1 MRGGCPARATVIST
15 PRPSII
21 QGLGMAKIEERGGP
35 EAIERRFTTL
45 MELGADVVTLHH
57 EDGTMFHAAG
67 SLTHV
72 LGYSVEEC
80 LGRRLV
86 ELIHDEDRPAAEAQ
100 RQAMLATPGVSQPV
114 RYRLRHKGGAWR
126 CMEGIGVNL
135 LGDPAVAGLV
145 FSQHDVTDRRATEEA
160 LRQSEQRFRALVEN
174 AEDSIQ
180 LATARGTLMYVS
192 PSTERLYDRPAAE
205 IVGRNVFE
213 LVHADERD
221 RLTEQWQRSLDHP
234 GVAIRGEF
242 RLPRTDRFVE
252 TVRVNHLDDPG
263 LKAVVTIC
271 REVTERRRLETRVHQ
286 TQRLEAIGRLAGG
299 IAHDFNNILSA
310 IHGFGSIVH
319 SELGD
324 RDPLRA
330 DMQEILKAVERAA
343 NLTRQLLAFGRR
355 QVLQPKVIDVAAY
368 VRELERMVR
377 RIVGE
382 DIELVVRVDDG
393 AVTAKADPSQLEQVL
408 INLVVNARDAMPTG
422 GRITI
427 EAGNVTIGNED
438 TRESAELAPGTY
450 VVLAVSDTGI
460 GMSKKVQDHIFEP
473 FFTTKESGQGSG
485 LGLSTVF
492 GIVKQSGGHIFVD
505 SDPGQGST
513 FKIYFPSSRERPTR
527 VITSSNLAPIKL
539 AGIETILLVED
550 ENAVRSFVA
559 RALRQQGYQV
569 LDASNGGEALMIAE
583 QHPGVI
589 HLLLTDVIMPRVSGK
604 QLAERLRTLRTDLR
618 VLYMSG
624 YAEEIIAP
632 HGVLEPGAAFI
643 EKPLTAEALGRKIR
657 EILDADAA

>member
-1 MRGGCPARATVIST
+1 MEGKET
-15 PRPSII
+15 
-21 QGLGMAKIEERGGP
+21 AKVGEERS
-35 EAIERRFTTL
+35 ESERRFATL
-45 MELGADVVTLHH
+45 MGLGADVVTLHR
-57 EDGTMFHAAG
+57 EDGTIFYVAP

-72 LGYSVEEC
+72 LGHAPEAW
-80 LGRRLV
+80 LGQRLLDLV
-86 ELIHDEDRPAAEAQ
+86 HEDDRTAAEEQ
-100 RQAMLATPGVSQPV
+100 RQAMLAAPGVPQAG
-114 RYRLRHKGGAWR
+114 RYRLRQKGGAWR
-126 CMEGIGVNL
+126 WMEGTGTNL
-135 LGDPAVAGLV
+135 LGDPAVAGLA
-145 FSQHDVTDRRATEEA
+145 FSLHDVTDRRAAEEA

-174 AEDSIQ
+174 SEDSIQ
-180 LATARGTLMYVS
+180 LATARGTLLYVS
-192 PSTERLYDRPAAE
+192 PSTERLYDRPTAE
-205 IVGRNVFE
+205 VVGRNVFE
-213 LVHADERD
+213 LVHPDDRE
-221 RLTEQWQRSLDHP
+221 RLTEQWQRCLDHP

-242 RLPRTDRFVE
+242 RLPRTDRFIE
-252 TVRVNHLDDPG
+252 AVRVNHLNDPG

-271 REVTERRRLETRVHQ
+271 RDVTERRRLETRVHQ

-310 IHGFGSIVH
+310 IHGFASIVH
-319 SELGD
+319 GELAD
-324 RDPLRA
+324 RDPLRG
-330 DMQEILKAVERAA
+330 DVQEILKAVERAA

-355 QVLQPKVIDVAAY
+355 QVLQPKVIDVASY
-368 VRELERMVR
+368 VRDLERMIR

-382 DIELVVRVDDG
+382 DIEIVVRVDEG
-393 AVTAKADPSQLEQVL
+393 AVTAKADPGQLEQVL

-427 EAGNVTIGNED
+427 EASNVVVGDED
-438 TRESAELAPGTY
+438 SRESAELAPGSY
-450 VVLAVSDTGI
+450 VMLSVSDTGI

-492 GIVKQSGGHIFVD
+492 GIVKQSGGHIFVE
-505 SDPGQGST
+505 SDPGHGST
-513 FKIYFPSSRERPTR
+513 FRIYFPASRERPTR
-527 VITSSNLAPIKL
+527 VITSASLAPVKL
-539 AGIETILLVED
+539 SGAETILLVED

-583 QHPGVI
+583 QHPGII

-604 QLAERLRTLRTDLR
+604 QLAERLRTLRADLR

-643 EKPLTAEALGRKIR
+643 EKPLTAEALGRKVR
-657 EILDADAA
+657 EVLDAGAA

>member
-1 MRGGCPARATVIST
+1 MDGHE
-15 PRPSII
+15 
-21 QGLGMAKIEERGGP
+21 QAKVAEGRSES
-35 EAIERRFTTL
+35 ERRFVTL
-45 MELGADVVTLHH
+45 LELVADVVTLHR
-57 EDGTMFHAAG
+57 EDGTIFYAAP

-72 LGYSVEEC
+72 LGHAPEEW
-80 LGRRLV
+80 LGQRLT
-86 ELIHDEDRPAAEAQ
+86 ELVHEEDRPAAEEQ
-100 RQAMLATPGVSQPV
+100 RQALLAAPGAPRPV

-126 CMEGIGVNL
+126 WMEGTGTNL
-135 LGDPAVAGLV
+135 LGDQAVEGLV
-145 FSQHDVTDRRATEEA
+145 FSLHDVTDRRAAEEA

-174 AEDSIQ
+174 SEDSIQ

-213 LVHADERD
+213 LVHADDRE
-221 RLTEQWQRSLDHP
+221 RLTEQWQRCLDHP

-252 TVRVNHLDDPG
+252 AVRVNHLDDPG

-319 SELGD
+319 GELGE
-324 RDPLRA
+324 RDPLRG

-355 QVLQPKVIDVAAY
+355 QVLQPKVIDVGGY
-368 VRELERMVR
+368 VRDLERMIR

-382 DIELVVRVDDG
+382 DIEIVVRVDEG
-393 AVTAKADPSQLEQVL
+393 AVTAKADPGQLEQVL

-427 EAGNVTIGNED
+427 EASNVVIGNED
-438 TRESAELAPGTY
+438 SRESAELSPGNY
-450 VVLAVSDTGI
+450 VTLSVSDTGI

-505 SDPGQGST
+505 SDPGHGST
-513 FKIYFPSSRERPTR
+513 FNIYFPASRERPTR
-527 VITSSNLAPIKL
+527 VITSANLAPIAL
-539 AGIETILLVED
+539 TGAETILLVED

-583 QHPGVI
+583 QHPGII

-604 QLAERLRTLRTDLR
+604 QLAERLRTLRADLR

-657 EILDADAA
+657 EVLDADAA

>member
-1 MRGGCPARATVIST
+1 MEGKET
-15 PRPSII
+15 
-21 QGLGMAKIEERGGP
+21 AKSGEERWEG
-35 EAIERRFTTL
+35 ERRFTTL
-45 MELGADVVTLHH
+45 MGLGADVVTLHR
-57 EDGTMFHAAG
+57 EDGTIFYAAP

-72 LGYSVEEC
+72 LGHAPEAW
-80 LGRRLV
+80 LGQRLPDLV
-86 ELIHDEDRPAAEAQ
+86 HEDDRLAAEAQ
-100 RQAMLATPGVSQPV
+100 RQAMLAAPGSPQPA
-114 RYRLRHKGGAWR
+114 RFRLRHKGGAWR
-126 CMEGIGVNL
+126 WMEGTGTNL
-135 LGDPAVAGLV
+135 LGDPAVGGLV
-145 FSQHDVTDRRATEEA
+145 FSLHDVTDRRAAEEA

-174 AEDSIQ
+174 SEDSIQ

-205 IVGRNVFE
+205 VVGRNVFE
-213 LVHADERD
+213 LVHADDRE
-221 RLTEQWQRSLDHP
+221 RLTEQWQRCLDHP

-252 TVRVNHLDDPG
+252 AVRVNHLDDPG

-310 IHGFGSIVH
+310 IHGFASIVH
-319 SELGD
+319 GELAEP
-324 RDPLRA
+324 DPLRG
-330 DMQEILKAVERAA
+330 DVQEILKAVERAA

-355 QVLQPKVIDVAAY
+355 QVLQPKVIDVSSY
-368 VRELERMVR
+368 VRDLERMIR

-382 DIELVVRVDDG
+382 DIEIVVRVDDG
-393 AVTAKADPSQLEQVL
+393 AVTAKADPGQLEQVL

-427 EAGNVTIGNED
+427 EASNIVIATD
-438 TRESAELAPGTY
+438 SRESAELSPGSY
-450 VVLAVSDTGI
+450 VMLSVSDTGI

-492 GIVKQSGGHIFVD
+492 GIVKQSGGHIFVE
-505 SDPGQGST
+505 SDPGHGSI
-513 FKIYFPSSRERPTR
+513 FKIYFPASRERPTR
-527 VITSSNLAPIKL
+527 VITSANLAPVSL
-539 AGIETILLVED
+539 SGAETILLVED

-583 QHPGVI
+583 QHQGII

-604 QLAERLRTLRTDLR
+604 QLAERLRTLRADLR

-643 EKPLTAEALGRKIR
+643 EKPLTAEALGRKVR
-657 EILDADAA
+657 EVLDAGAA

>member
-1 MRGGCPARATVIST
+1 MIST
-15 PRPSII
+15 PPPSII
-21 QGLGMAKIEERGGP
+21 GAQPMERKETASIGEEREG
-35 EAIERRFTTL
+35 ERRLATV
-45 MELGADVVTLHH
+45 MELGADVVTLHRA
-57 EDGTMFHAAG
+57 DGTIFWAAA

-72 LGYSVEEC
+72 LGHAPAEW
-80 LGRRLV
+80 LGQRLL
-86 ELIHDEDRPAAEAQ
+86 ELVHEEDRPAAEQQ
-100 RQAMLATPGVSQPV
+100 RQAMLACPGVPQQA

-126 CMEGIGVNL
+126 WMEGIGTNL
-135 LGDPAVAGLV
+135 LDDPAVGGLV
-145 FSQHDVTDRRATEEA
+145 FNQHDVTDRTATEEA

-174 AEDSIQ
+174 SEDSIQ

-213 LVHADERD
+213 LVHADDRE
-221 RLTEQWQRSLDHP
+221 RLTEQWQRCLDHP

-242 RLPRTDRFVE
+242 RLPRSDRFVE
-252 TVRVNHLDDPG
+252 AVRVNHLDDPG

-319 SELGD
+319 GELAE
-324 RDPLRA
+324 RDPLRS
-330 DMQEILKAVERAA
+330 DVQEILKAVERAA

-355 QVLQPKVIDVAAY
+355 QVLQPKVIDVASY
-368 VRELERMVR
+368 VRDLERMIR

-382 DIELVVRVDDG
+382 DIEIVVRVEEG
-393 AVTAKADPSQLEQVL
+393 AVTAKADPGQLEQVL

-427 EAGNVTIGNED
+427 EAANVVIGSD
-438 TRESAELAPGTY
+438 SRESAELALGSY
-450 VVLAVSDTGI
+450 VILSVSDTGI

-505 SDPGQGST
+505 SDPGHGSV
-513 FKIYFPSSRERPTR
+513 FKIYFPASRERPTR
-527 VITSSNLAPIKL
+527 VVTSSNLAPIKL
-539 AGIETILLVED
+539 SGAETILLVED

-559 RALRQQGYQV
+559 RALRQQGYEV

-583 QHPGVI
+583 QHPGII

-604 QLAERLRTLRTDLR
+604 QLAERLRTLRSDLR

-657 EILDADAA
+657 EVLDAAAA

>member
-1 MRGGCPARATVIST
+1 VIST
-15 PRPSII
+15 PLPGII
-21 QGLGMAKIEERGGP
+21 EGQPMEGQEQAKVGEERS
-35 EAIERRFTTL
+35 ESERRFATL
-45 MELGADVVTLHH
+45 MELVADVVTLHR
-57 EDGTMFHAAG
+57 EDGTIFYAAP

-72 LGYSVEEC
+72 LGHAPEEWLGQRLTDLVHEEDRSAVEE
-80 LGRRLV
+80 
-86 ELIHDEDRPAAEAQ
+86 Q
-100 RQAMLATPGVSQPV
+100 RQALQAAPGVPRPC

-126 CMEGIGVNL
+126 WMEGTGTNL
-135 LGDPAVAGLV
+135 LGDPAVGGLV
-145 FSQHDVTDRRATEEA
+145 FSLHDVTDRRATEEA

-174 AEDSIQ
+174 SEDSIQ

-213 LVHADERD
+213 LVHADDRE

-252 TVRVNHLDDPG
+252 AVRVNHLDDPG

-310 IHGFGSIVH
+310 IHGFASIVH
-319 SELGD
+319 GELAE
-324 RDPLRA
+324 RDPLRG
-330 DMQEILKAVERAA
+330 DVQEILKAVERAA

-355 QVLQPKVIDVAAY
+355 QVLQPKVIDVGGY
-368 VRELERMVR
+368 VRDLERMIR

-382 DIELVVRVDDG
+382 DIEIVVRVDEG
-393 AVTAKADPSQLEQVL
+393 TVTAKADPGQLEQVL

-427 EAGNVTIGNED
+427 EASNVVIGNED
-438 TRESAELAPGTY
+438 SRESAELSPGNY
-450 VVLAVSDTGI
+450 VMLSVSDTGI

-505 SDPGQGST
+505 SDPGHGST
-513 FKIYFPSSRERPTR
+513 FNIYFPASRERPTR
-527 VITSSNLAPIKL
+527 VITSASLAPINL
-539 AGIETILLVED
+539 TGAETILLVED

-583 QHPGVI
+583 QHPGII

-657 EILDADAA
+657 EVLDADAA

>member
-1 MRGGCPARATVIST
+1 
-15 PRPSII
+15 
-21 QGLGMAKIEERGGP
+21 MAGPETSRTAEERS
-35 EAIERRFTTL
+35 ASERRFATL
-45 MELGADVVTLHH
+45 MELGADVVTLQQA
-57 EDGTMFHAAG
+57 DGTIFYAAP

-72 LGYSVEEC
+72 LGHAPPDWV
-80 LGRRLV
+80 GRRLADLV
-86 ELIHDEDRPAAEAQ
+86 HEEDRPAVEQQ
-100 RQAMLATPGVSQPV
+100 RAAMLAAPGVPQPG

-126 CMEGIGVNL
+126 WMEGTGLNL
-135 LGDPAVAGLV
+135 LDDPEVAGLV
-145 FSQHDVTDRRATEEA
+145 FNQHDVTDRRATEEA

-174 AEDSIQ
+174 SEDSIQ

-192 PSTERLYDRPAAE
+192 PSTERLFDRPAAE

-213 LVHADERD
+213 LVHADDRE
-221 RLTEQWQRSLDHP
+221 RLTEQWQRCLDHP
-234 GVAIRGEF
+234 GSAIRGEF
-242 RLPRTDRFVE
+242 RLPRSERFVE
-252 TVRVNHLDDPG
+252 AVRVNHLDDPG

-271 REVTERRRLETRVHQ
+271 REVTEKRRLETRVHQ

-310 IHGFGSIVH
+310 IHGFASIVH
-319 SELGD
+319 GELPEP
-324 RDPLRA
+324 DPLRG
-330 DMQEILKAVERAA
+330 DVQEILKAVERAA

-355 QVLQPKVIDVAAY
+355 QVLQPKVIDVASY
-368 VRELERMVR
+368 VRDLERMIR

-382 DIELVVRVDDG
+382 DIEIVVRVDES
-393 AVTAKADPSQLEQVL
+393 AVTAKADPGQLEQVL

-427 EAGNVTIGNED
+427 EAGNVTIGD
-438 TRESAELAPGTY
+438 QDSRESAELSPGNY
-450 VVLAVSDTGI
+450 VMLSVSDTGV

-505 SDPGQGST
+505 SDPGHGST
-513 FKIYFPSSRERPTR
+513 FKILFPASRERPTR
-527 VITSSNLAPIKL
+527 VITSADLAPINL
-539 AGIETILLVED
+539 TGVETILLVED

-583 QHPGVI
+583 QHEGII

-604 QLAERLRTLRTDLR
+604 QLAERLRSLRTDLR

-643 EKPLTAEALGRKIR
+643 EKPLTAEALGRKVR
-657 EILDADAA
+657 EVLDASAA

>member
-1 MRGGCPARATVIST
+1 MTST
-15 PRPSII
+15 PRPAII
-21 QGLGMAKIEERGGP
+21 DEQRMDGSNGGDERSAEERRL
-35 EAIERRFTTL
+35 ATL
-45 MELGADVVTLHH
+45 IAFGADVITLHH
-57 EDGTMFHAAG
+57 EDGALFYASP
-67 SLTHV
+67 SLTRV
-72 LGYSVEEC
+72 LGYAPQECEGRSLADLMHEED
-80 LGRRLV
+80 LV
-86 ELIHDEDRPAAEAQ
+86 AAERQ
-100 RQAMLATPGVSQPV
+100 HQAMLGAPGVPQPG
-114 RYRLRHKGGAWR
+114 RFRLRHKGGAWR
-126 CMEGIGVNL
+126 WMEGTGVNL
-135 LGDPAVAGLV
+135 LGDPDVRALLYN
-145 FSQHDVTDRRATEEA
+145 QHDITDRRVTEEA

-180 LATARGTLMYVS
+180 LATARGTLLYVS
-192 PSTERLYDRPAAE
+192 PSTERLYGRPAAE
-205 IVGRNVFE
+205 IEGRNVFE
-213 LVHADERD
+213 LVHADDRE
-221 RLTEQWQRSLDHP
+221 RLTEQWQRCLDRP
-234 GVAIRGEF
+234 RVAIRGEF

-271 REVTERRRLETRVHQ
+271 HDITERRRLETRVHQ

-310 IHGFGSIVH
+310 IHGFASIVH
-319 SELGD
+319 DELPPPS
-324 RDPLRA
+324 PLRA
-330 DMQEILKAVERAA
+330 DVQEILKAVERAA

-355 QVLQPKVIDVAAY
+355 QVLQPKVIDVGLY
-368 VRELERMVR
+368 VRDLERMLR
-377 RIVGE
+377 RILGE
-382 DIELVVRVDDG
+382 DMEIVLRVDEG

-427 EAGNVTIGNED
+427 RAAKVVVGAED
-438 TRESAELAPGTY
+438 TREAAELSPGSY
-450 VVLAVSDTGI
+450 ALLEVSDTGI

-485 LGLSTVF
+485 LGLATVF

-505 SDPGQGST
+505 SDPGSGST
-513 FKIYFPSSRERPTR
+513 FRIYFPASREPPTR
-527 VITSSNLAPIKL
+527 VATSSDLPPVKL
-539 AGIETILLVED
+539 TGVETILLVED

-569 LDASNGGEALMIAE
+569 LDASNGGEALLMAE
-583 QHPGVI
+583 QHPGII

-604 QLAERLRTLRTDLR
+604 QLAERLRGLRTDLR

-643 EKPLTAEALGRKIR
+643 EKPLTAEALGRKVR
-657 EILDADAA
+657 EVLDASAA

>member
-1 MRGGCPARATVIST
+1 
-15 PRPSII
+15 
-21 QGLGMAKIEERGGP
+21 
-35 EAIERRFTTL
+35 
-45 MELGADVVTLHH
+45 
-57 EDGTMFHAAG
+57 
-67 SLTHV
+67 
-72 LGYSVEEC
+72 
-80 LGRRLV
+80 
-86 ELIHDEDRPAAEAQ
+86 
-100 RQAMLATPGVSQPV
+100 V
-114 RYRLRHKGGAWR
+114 R
-126 CMEGIGVNL
+126 
-135 LGDPAVAGLV
+135 GLV
-145 FSQHDVTDRRATEEA
+145 FNQHDITDRRAAEEA

-174 AEDSIQ
+174 SEDSIQ
-180 LATARGTLMYVS
+180 LATARGTLLYVS
-192 PSTERLYDRPAAE
+192 PSTERFYDRPSDE

-213 LVHADERD
+213 LVHPDDRE
-221 RLTEQWQRSLDHP
+221 RLTEQWQRCLDHP
-234 GVAIRGEF
+234 RTAIRGEF
-242 RLPRTDRFVE
+242 RLPRADRFIE

-263 LKAVVTIC
+263 LKAVVTIS
-271 REVTERRRLETRVHQ
+271 REITERRRLETRVHQ

-319 SELGD
+319 GELPE

-330 DMQEILKAVERAA
+330 DVQEILKAVERAA

-355 QVLQPKVIDVAAY
+355 QVLQPKVIDVAVY
-368 VRELERMVR
+368 VRDLERMLR

-382 DIELVVRVDDG
+382 DVEIALRMDDA

-427 EAGNVTIGNED
+427 EAGNVTVGDGTGEN
-438 TRESAELAPGTY
+438 AELPPGPY
-450 VVLAVSDTGI
+450 AVLTVSDTGI

-505 SDPGQGST
+505 SDPGNGST
-513 FKIYFPSSRERPTR
+513 FKIYFPASRERPIR
-527 VITSSNLAPIKL
+527 VITSSNIAPIKL
-539 AGIETILLVED
+539 VGVETILLVED
-550 ENAVRSFVA
+550 ESAVRTFVA

-569 LDASNGGEALMIAE
+569 LDASNGGEALLIAE
-583 QHPGVI
+583 QHQGII

-604 QLAERLRTLRTDLR
+604 QLAERLRLLRTDLR

-632 HGVLEPGAAFI
+632 HGVLEAGAGFI

-657 EILDADAA
+657 EILDAG

>member
-1 MRGGCPARATVIST
+1 
-15 PRPSII
+15 
-21 QGLGMAKIEERGGP
+21 
-35 EAIERRFTTL
+35 
-45 MELGADVVTLHH
+45 
-57 EDGTMFHAAG
+57 
-67 SLTHV
+67 V
-72 LGYSVEEC
+72 L
-80 LGRRLV
+80 
-86 ELIHDEDRPAAEAQ
+86 
-100 RQAMLATPGVSQPV
+100 
-114 RYRLRHKGGAWR
+114 
-126 CMEGIGVNL
+126 N
-135 LGDPAVAGLV
+135 
-145 FSQHDVTDRRATEEA
+145 QHDITDRRATEEA

-174 AEDSIQ
+174 SEDSIQ

-192 PSTERLYDRPAAE
+192 PSTERLFDRPADE

-213 LVHADERD
+213 LVHADDRE
-221 RLTEQWQRSLDHP
+221 RLTEQWQRCLDHP
-234 GVAIRGEF
+234 GAAIRGEF
-242 RLPRTDRFVE
+242 RLPRTDRFIE
-252 TVRVNHLDDPG
+252 AVRVNHLDDPG

-319 SELGD
+319 GELPE

-330 DMQEILKAVERAA
+330 DVQEILKAVDRAA

-355 QVLQPKVIDVAAY
+355 QVLQPKVIDVAGY
-368 VRELERMVR
+368 VRDLERMLR

-382 DIELVVRVDDG
+382 DVEFVLDLDDN
-393 AVTAKADPSQLEQVL
+393 AVTAKADPGQLEQVL

-427 EAGNVTIGNED
+427 EARNVVVAPD
-438 TRESAELAPGTY
+438 SREATELGAGSY
-450 VVLAVSDTGI
+450 VRLSVSDTGI

-473 FFTTKESGQGSG
+473 FFTTKASGQGSG

-505 SDPGQGST
+505 SDPGNGST
-513 FKIYFPSSRERPTR
+513 FKIYFPASREQPIK
-527 VITSSNLAPIKL
+527 VATSSNLVPINL
-539 AGIETILLVED
+539 TGAETILLVED
-550 ENAVRSFVA
+550 ESAVRMFVA

-569 LDASNGGEALMIAE
+569 LDAGNGGEALVVAE
-583 QHPGVI
+583 QHDGVI
-589 HLLLTDVIMPRVSGK
+589 HLLLTDVIMPRMSGK
-604 QLAERLRTLRTDLR
+604 QLSERLRALRTDLR

-632 HGVLEPGAAFI
+632 HGVLEAGAAFI

-657 EILDADAA
+657 EVLDGPGA